1 MDDLLGNFVRRT
13 SQERHPWNSRL
24 RGGLIGG
31 YHTAG
36 AGGLASMLNFDRDR
50 NAIDDNIGMAC
61 RYLR

>member
-1 MDDLLGNFVRRT
+1 MDDLVANSVPAHLAR
-13 SQERHPWNSRL
+13 RHPWNSRL
-24 RGGLIGG
+24 LGALIGG

-36 AGGLASMLNFDRDR
+36 ARGLASMLNFDRDR